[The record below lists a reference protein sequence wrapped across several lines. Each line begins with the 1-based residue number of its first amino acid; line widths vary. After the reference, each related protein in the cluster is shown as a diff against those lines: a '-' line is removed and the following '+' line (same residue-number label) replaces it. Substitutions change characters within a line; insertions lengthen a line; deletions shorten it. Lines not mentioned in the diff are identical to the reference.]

1 MYICTF
7 GFSHVPTPRQTQISP
22 GRSQVPEKYRDP
34 RIKTFPVIQGY
45 LPGYGF
51 SQNLFARHLP
61 QKMWLPFPPLI
72 TIITIIIII
81 IIIISLFPFSLSLL
95 TLFNSSQIQSIFS
108 SGVIFIDKKKRKQKF
123 LFSQNVQKRNS
134 NMTFL
139 KRYLIS
145 VNDFTYHTRRC
156 LVYIASHISPMQQY
170 QARGLM
176 SRVRKVSL
184 YQSILHLEQNK
195 CLLTGTSISNQ
206 THVGIE

>member
-1 MYICTF
+1 MYIWL
-7 GFSHVPTPRQTQISP
+7 HVPTPRQTQISP
-22 GRSQVPEKYRDP
+22 GRSFVSEKKSGSTHKNFPCNSRVPSRVRFLLVPLCTPSTLKDVV
-34 RIKTFPVIQGY
+34 TLSATHNNHHHHHHHLS
-45 LPGYGF
+45 LP
-51 SQNLFARHLP
+51 LL
-61 QKMWLPFPPLI
+61 
-72 TIITIIIII
+72 
-81 IIIISLFPFSLSLL
+81 SLSLL
-95 TLFNSSQIQSIFS
+95 TLFNSVQIQSIFS

-123 LFSQNVQKRNS
+123 LFSQNIQVRNS
-134 NMTFL
+134 NMTFR

-176 SRVRKVSL
+176 SRVRIVSL
-184 YQSILHLEQNK
+184 YQSILHLEKNK

>member
-1 MYICTF
+1 MYIWL
-7 GFSHVPTPRQTQISP
+7 HVPTPRQISP
-22 GRSQVPEKYRDP
+22 GRSFVSEKKSGSTHKNFPCNSRVPSRVRFLLVPLCTPSTLKDVV
-34 RIKTFPVIQGY
+34 TLSATHNNHHHHHHHLS
-45 LPGYGF
+45 LP
-51 SQNLFARHLP
+51 LL
-61 QKMWLPFPPLI
+61 
-72 TIITIIIII
+72 
-81 IIIISLFPFSLSLL
+81 SLSLL
-95 TLFNSSQIQSIFS
+95 TLFNSVQIQSIFS

-123 LFSQNVQKRNS
+123 LFSQNIQVRNS
-134 NMTFL
+134 NMTFR

-176 SRVRKVSL
+176 SIVRIVSL
-184 YQSILHLEQNK
+184 YQSILHLEKNK

>member
-7 GFSHVPTPRQTQISP
+7 GFTYQHHDKYSP
-22 GRSQVPEKYRDP
+22 DAPLSLKKNRDP

-51 SQNLFARHLP
+51 SQYLFARHLP
-61 QKMWLPFPPLI
+61 YKMWLPFPPLI
-72 TIITIIIII
+72 TIITI

-95 TLFNSSQIQSIFS
+95 TLFNSVQIQSIFS

-123 LFSQNVQKRNS
+123 LFSQNIQVRNS
-134 NMTFL
+134 NMTFR
-139 KRYLIS
+139 KRYIIS

-176 SRVRKVSL
+176 SSVRIVSL
-184 YQSILHLEQNK
+184 YQSILHLEKNK